1 MFRKRS
7 ILIGLLVVSLALT
20 AFSPSPAA
28 EQQDGIPWWIWVV
41 VILILLA
48 LLLWWLLGSRSGEQA
63 APTREAG
70 AATAPCATEAPTPT
84 PTPAPAPAPSV
95 PDDLTRIEG
104 IGPKIS
110 SLLQEAGITTF
121 AQLAQADLSR
131 LEQIVRDV
139 GITIAD
145 PTTWPEQAGLAAG
158 GEWGALEVLQDEL
171 KGGRRV

>member
-1 MFRKRS
+1 MFRKCS
-7 ILIGLLVVSLALT
+7 ILISLLVVSLALT
-20 AFSPSPAA
+20 AFSPSPVA
-28 EQQDGIPWWIWVV
+28 EQQGGIPWWVWII

-48 LLLWWLLGSRSGEQA
+48 LLLWWLLGSRSGERA

-70 AATAPCATEAPTPT
+70 ATTAPCAAEAPPL
-84 PTPAPAPAPSV
+84 APAPAPPV

-131 LEQIVRDV
+131 LEQIVREA

-145 PTTWPEQAGLAAG
+145 PATWPEQAGLAAG
-158 GEWGALEVLQDEL
+158 GEWDALEVLQNEL